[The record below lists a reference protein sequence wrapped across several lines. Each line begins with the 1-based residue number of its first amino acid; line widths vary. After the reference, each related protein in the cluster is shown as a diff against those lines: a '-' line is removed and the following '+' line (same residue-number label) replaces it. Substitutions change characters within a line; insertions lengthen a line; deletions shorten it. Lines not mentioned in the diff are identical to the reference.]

1 MEAMLMLRKWW
12 SGHVSCMPD
21 TQIPK
26 ELSEGKRDRGAPRKC
41 WKDQLKGHLTQVGI
55 NPKNWEQLLEN
66 HAAWWST
73 TRKVAQDFEITRRE
87 AAEERRRWQKDAQE
101 QDPTGPSFLC
111 PWCPRICLSR
121 IGLISHLRA
130 CLPWQ
135 DLPTIDPW
143 LWRNCHY
150 HHQWYYGKAVC
161 VVLEIQFLR
170 SCGNSMCPLEFPH
183 YNAFYS
189 ERITWLL
196 ENIKRCYTTAQMGMH
211 LVSMTN

>member
-1 MEAMLMLRKWW
+1 M
-12 SGHVSCMPD
+12 
-21 TQIPK
+21 TQAGIKPK
-26 ELSEGKRDRGAPRKC
+26 
-41 WKDQLKGHLTQVGI
+41 H
-55 NPKNWEQLLEN
+55 WEQLAEN
-66 HAAWWST
+66 HAAWWLT
-73 TRKVAQDFEITRRE
+73 TIRAAQDFEITRRE
-87 AAEERRRWQKDAQE
+87 VAEERRRWQKEARE
-101 QDPTGPSFLC
+101 QDPTGPASFLC

-121 IGLISHLRA
+121 IGQISHLRA

-135 DLPTIDPW
+135 DLPTTDPW

-150 HHQWYYGKAVC
+150 HHQLYCGKAVC
-161 VVLEIQFLR
+161 IILEIQFLR

-196 ENIKRCYTTAQMGMH
+196 ENIKRCYTRAQMGMH